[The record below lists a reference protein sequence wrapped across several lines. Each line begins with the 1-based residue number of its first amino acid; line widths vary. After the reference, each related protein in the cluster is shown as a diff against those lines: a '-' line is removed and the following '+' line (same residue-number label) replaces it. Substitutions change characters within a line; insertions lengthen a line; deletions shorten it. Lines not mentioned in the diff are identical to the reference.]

1 MIGNTG
7 QAGVERHHD
16 EGELGQRSQQAGSV
30 PGETRLQ
37 VKHQVQHGVHGE

>member
-1 MIGNTG
+1 MIGDTG

-16 EGELGQRSQQAGSV
+16 EGELGEGAQQAGSM

-37 VKHQVQHGVHGE
+37 VKLRKRPSCG